1 VVSSRPHAQASL
13 PGVQMEKA
21 TMTTMMV
28 RSGIRAIALSMFVM
42 NAGCGEHSPTAPAAT
57 ASAAIASA
65 DGGALT
71 SSSYTVTLRPDLT
84 ASPSSLSVPS
94 GYKVL
99 FVNNSGRGVALH
111 SYNCSQ
117 FTYMSLNAGY
127 SKNTLP
133 FSPSG
138 KVCDYL
144 AYDNNYQKIFEGR
157 ITVQ

>member
-1 VVSSRPHAQASL
+1 
-13 PGVQMEKA
+13 
-21 TMTTMMV
+21 MTTP
-28 RSGIRAIALSMFVM
+28 SGFRAIVLAAFLINV
-42 NAGCGEHSPTAPAAT
+42 GCAQNSPTAPASS
-57 ASAAIASA
+57 ASAVASD

-71 SSSYTVTLRPDLT
+71 SSSYTVTLQPDMT
-84 ASPSSLSVPS
+84 ASPSSLSVAS

-144 AYDNNYQKIFEGR
+144 AYDNNYQKIFQGR

>member
-1 VVSSRPHAQASL
+1 
-13 PGVQMEKA
+13 
-21 TMTTMMV
+21 MTTLY
-28 RSGIRAIALSMFVM
+28 GFRAIVLVAFLINV
-42 NAGCGEHSPTAPAAT
+42 GCAQNSPTGPASS
-57 ASAAIASA
+57 ASAVASD

-71 SSSYTVTLRPDLT
+71 SSSYTVTLQPDLT
-84 ASPSSLSVPS
+84 ASPSSLSVAS

-144 AYDNNYQKIFEGR
+144 AYDNNYQKIFQGR

>member
-1 VVSSRPHAQASL
+1 
-13 PGVQMEKA
+13 
-21 TMTTMMV
+21 MTTPY
-28 RSGIRAIALSMFVM
+28 GFRAIVLVAFLINV
-42 NAGCGEHSPTAPAAT
+42 GCAQNSPTAPASS
-57 ASAAIASA
+57 ASAVASD

-71 SSSYTVTLRPDLT
+71 SSSYTVTLQPDLT
-84 ASPSSLSVPS
+84 ASPSSLSVAS

-144 AYDNNYQKIFEGR
+144 AYDNNYQKIFQGR

>member
-1 VVSSRPHAQASL
+1 
-13 PGVQMEKA
+13 
-21 TMTTMMV
+21 MTTMTA
-28 RSGIRAIALSMFVM
+28 RHGFRAIALSVLLMT
-42 NAGCGEHSPTAPAAT
+42 AGCGQHSPTAPSAT

-65 DGGALT
+65 DGESLT

-94 GYKVL
+94 GYRVL

-127 SKNTLP
+127 SKNTLA

-138 KVCDYL
+138 KVCDYF
-144 AYDNNYQKIFEGR
+144 AYDNNYQRIFEGR

>member
-1 VVSSRPHAQASL
+1 
-13 PGVQMEKA
+13 
-21 TMTTMMV
+21 MTTKTARYV
-28 RSGIRAIALSMFVM
+28 VRAIALAALLV
-42 NAGCGEHSPTAPAAT
+42 NVGCEQRSPTAPEAS
-57 ASAAIASA
+57 SAALVSDGA
-65 DGGALT
+65 DLT
-71 SSSYTVTLRPDLT
+71 SSSYRVTLLPDLT
-84 ASPSSLSVPS
+84 ASPSSLSVAS

-111 SYNCSQ
+111 SYNCTE

-127 SKNTLP
+127 SRNTLP
-133 FSPSG
+133 FRPSG